1 MYSYDVTIP
10 RADNHGAPFPA
21 ETVAGVESLL
31 LDTFGGFTATDARGA
46 WRFDGSDYIEP
57 VTIYRCDS
65 PTARGADVQRLADT
79 FAELLG
85 QHELYVPT
93 TSPDGARDVIIGR
106 EREIFPDSVAA

>member
-10 RADNHGAPFPA
+10 RADNHGAAFPA
-21 ETVAGVESLL
+21 EVIAGVESTL

-46 WRFDGSDYIEP
+46 WRFDGADYIEP

-65 PTARGADVQRLADT
+65 IDARADDVQRIADT

-93 TSPDGARDVIIGR
+93 TAPDGARDVIIGR
-106 EREIFPDSVAA
+106 QRDILGAVA